1 MTSFPQSYRC
11 ACGTSLR
18 TSLWPLRQMLPRTF
32 PRMLPRWIGVGTAH
46 WFAPP
51 LPPNRT
57 GGSPTRLS
65 SCRQFYL
72 TRIKISMTGTQ
83 KAPMQICLK
92 GLCPWSADVLGQ
104 SVPRPLSFVMD
115 ELPTARIRMGKG
127 TENSSPRLSPYG
139 QSRGLKPHPHTNTAS
154 PFLHPL
160 APRALPSF
168 LANTPGSRK
177 PLADLVLSPVSRSG
191 LHLERAGSS

>member
-1 MTSFPQSYRC
+1 MCLRDVTADIALAVAPNVTPDVSQDVAPMDRGRDGALVC
-11 ACGTSLR
+11 A
-18 TSLWPLRQMLPRTF
+18 
-32 PRMLPRWIGVGTAH
+32 
-46 WFAPP
+46 APASEP
-51 LPPNRT
+51 DWRI
-57 GGSPTRLS
+57 SRTRLS
-65 SCRQFYL
+65 SRQFYL

-92 GLCPWSADVLGQ
+92 GLCPWSTDVLGQ
-104 SVPRPLSFVMD
+104 SVPRPLSLVMD
-115 ELPTARIRMGKG
+115 ELPTARNRRGKG